1 MEEGGGPAS
10 NSLDTTLNIID
21 KMIQGV
27 SKKAKKSNH
36 GITAGAYYWCPSV
49 SWNAYLEC
57 WVMVMS
63 KLIGPHFQG
72 HQLYISFNP
81 HKDLGLGTHAQDWTK
96 PELLF
101 EQYGS
106 CLWYPSLQPMNTT
119 ADIQQKR
126 TSRCCRFRL

>member
-1 MEEGGGPAS
+1 LRDLQDPKGKASRWDGQQFSIPWDGIGSPIPSLQIPMEEGGGPAS

-21 KMIQGV
+21 KMIRGV

-36 GITAGAYYWCPSV
+36 GITAGAYYWGPSV

-81 HKDLGLGTHAQDWTK
+81 PK
-96 PELLF
+96 
-101 EQYGS
+101 
-106 CLWYPSLQPMNTT
+106 
-119 ADIQQKR
+119 I
-126 TSRCCRFRL
+126 